1 MHQSLQAIVEELQE
15 AAAAVDRMAEQDD
28 IAALWIERPT
38 PQAWSSSEAIAHLSI
53 TTRRFLP
60 IFAEV
65 VDAAPVDGVPEEMKL
80 DLAGWLLVRLME
92 PPIWFGSRTN
102 PAFIPEA
109 AEPVEKVVADF
120 HESQRELIDAVGAM
134 DGLDITSIRITSPFR
149 SNMRY
154 SVYSALRILAAHQRR
169 HLWQAEHALD
179 AVGRGS

>member
-1 MHQSLQAIVEELQE
+1 MHSSLSAIVEELRQVD
-15 AAAAVDRMAEQDD
+15 AAVDRMVDHDD
-28 IAALWIERPT
+28 IAAIWVERPT
-38 PQAWSSSEAIAHLSI
+38 PQAWSASEAIAHLTI

-60 IFAEV
+60 IFADV
-65 VDAAPVDGVPEEMKL
+65 VDAAPVDGVPEVMKM
-80 DLAGWLLVRLME
+80 DLAGRLLVRMME

-109 AEPVEKVVADF
+109 AEPVGKVVADF
-120 HESQRELIDAVGAM
+120 HESQQELIAAVGAM

-149 SNMRY
+149 SNLKY

-179 AVGRGS
+179 AVGSRS